1 MGRCQ
6 ALSPQAMRHGKGSEE
21 PLEIGGELL
30 QAVSTE
36 FRARLNARLQDER
49 GDRWDSE
56 QTNQLARGGSLVPEW
71 HEMLNYSSTDYCY
84 LVAFLHFS

>member
-1 MGRCQ
+1 MARGVRRPPGNRGRAPAGCE
-6 ALSPQAMRHGKGSEE
+6 HGVQSSG
-21 PLEIGGELL
+21 
-30 QAVSTE
+30 
-36 FRARLNARLQDER
+36 LNARLQDEC

-84 LVAFLHFS
+84 LVAFLDFS